1 MRYSDVY
8 DFQYNNLISDIFSEY
23 AVDPN
28 VKSLEYGFDPKKRL
42 ETETEPKG
50 PKTRYR
56 KI

>member
-1 MRYSDVY
+1 MRYPDVY